1 MMFTRAIANGPIV
14 LLLATFTFC
23 SVFAQERAATILKIA
38 NLSSGEV
45 DIVDETPLVKIKSET
60 QQVWQNAKKDKHL
73 FLRDFLS
80 LARDTRVKVKIKRTQ
95 QDGTIAFVPHPDL
108 AKDGTYQVKEATD
121 GSGRIAI
128 EIQQGSSIITI
139 VKGELEVIT
148 HRLRSVVRSSS
159 TSRALYHVR
168 DDGTGEIYLQ
178 MGRLSFPDNPEA
190 DSMKVGQV
198 VQFNNGQ
205 ITQMFTPGF
214 QPTSKYLGFIET
226 NNATIWKTPLWRKPG
241 FWLGAT
247 AAATGAIVAIVAA
260 GGSDEN
266 MATGTITVSW

>member
-1 MMFTRAIANGPIV
+1 MFIKTNTESLIV
-14 LLLATFTFC
+14 FLLASFTFC
-23 SVFAQERAATILKIA
+23 PAFAQERAATILKIA

-45 DIVDETPLVKIKSET
+45 DIVDETPLVKVKGEA
-60 QQVWQNAKKDKHL
+60 QQAWQYAKKNKHL
-73 FLRDFLS
+73 FRHDFLS
-80 LARDTRVKVKIKRTQ
+80 LARYARVKVKIKGRQ

-108 AKDGTYQVKEATD
+108 TKDGNYQVKEATD

-128 EIQQGSSIITI
+128 EIQQGSSIVTI

-148 HRLRSVVRSSS
+148 QRLRSVVRSSS

-178 MGRLSFPDNPEA
+178 MGTLRFPDNPEA
-190 DSMKVGQV
+190 DSVRVGQAV
-198 VQFNNGQ
+198 RFNNGQ
-205 ITQMFTPGF
+205 ITQIFTPGL
-214 QPTSKYLGFIET
+214 QPTSTYLGFIET

-247 AAATGAIVAIVAA
+247 AVAAGAGVAIIAA